1 MTNFGVKLIQTKTS
15 QTEESPFMKRRK
27 MTLLVEIPI
36 FKKFKHHK
44 SKKVKPVFRTM
55 AK

>member
-1 MTNFGVKLIQTKTS
+1 MEGN
-15 QTEESPFMKRRK
+15 PYMKRRK
-27 MTLLVEIPI
+27 MTLLAEIPT

-44 SKKVKPVFRTM
+44 LKRVRPIFKKM